1 MWQRKKNTYNKKSL
15 NPVNYSYK
23 LLSYRAR
30 SEKELGER
38 LREKGFSETVIND
51 TLAKL
56 KSQGFINDNSLAVS
70 LKKSA
75 EDSRLLGAQG
85 VRNFLRKRGISEEL
99 IREVFKD
106 NNSDETERAKKLMRK
121 KLKTIGKCPEQKI
134 KEKLWRHLSGKGYAF
149 EAIKNAFKQIK
160 SKEEEE

>member
-1 MWQRKKNTYNKKSL
+1 MWQRKKNTYTKNL

-30 SEKELGER
+30 SEKELCER
-38 LREKGFSETVIND
+38 LVEKGFPEPVIND

-75 EDSRLLGAQG
+75 EDSRLLGTQG
-85 VRNFLRKRGISEEL
+85 VKIFLKKRGIPDEI
-99 IREVFKD
+99 IREIFKD
-106 NNSDETERAKKLMRK
+106 NDSDETERAKKLMRK

-134 KEKLWRHLSGKGYAF
+134 REKLWRHLAGKGYSF
-149 EAIKNAFKQIK
+149 DAIKNAFKQIK
-160 SKEEEE
+160 LKEEEE

>member
-1 MWQRKKNTYNKKSL
+1 MTWQRKKNTYTKNL

-56 KSQGFINDNSLAVS
+56 KGQGFVNDNLLAVS

-75 EDSRLLGAQG
+75 ENSRLLGAQG
-85 VRNFLRKRGISEEL
+85 VRNFLRKRGISEE
-99 IREVFKD
+99 IIKEVFKD
-106 NNSDETERAKKLMRK
+106 DDSDETERAKKLMRK

-134 KEKLWRHLSGKGYAF
+134 KEKLWRHLAGKGYAF

-160 SKEEEE
+160 LKEEEE